1 MKYNV
6 SIVLAY
12 FKSCG
17 LPPPIIEYTF
27 YPGRRHKSDFA
38 WPTEKVA
45 LEVQGGVYTGQA
57 HGSITGILKGIEK
70 DNLYSM
76 AGWLQLKCLPNTLLK
91 QDTVNMIQRCLS
103 KRTNENT

>member
-17 LPPPIIEYTF
+17 LPPPIIEYRF
-27 YPGRRHKSDFA
+27 YLGRRHKSDFA